1 MFCNKPH
8 THRGKHPGNWI
19 SLAAKR
25 ADSLNRGG
33 KVSLFAHRVMATND
47 SRSEALSAWASTVNA
62 HERCQVGR
70 SEHLRPIVLAFG
82 PTSVAAGQ
90 PALSARISA
99 PSARSMISAR
109 LKDSPIK
116 PVPEFSPTLTSNL
129 TNTRFPRPLVR
140 PPRGG
145 IGTAARHESPFGL
158 RRVENKTMCDIVQIF
173 AASAKPTFN
182 SSNEQSTRWIPK
194 AL

>member
-1 MFCNKPH
+1 MLCNKSH
-8 THRGKHPGNWI
+8 THRAKYLHNGI

-25 ADSLNRGG
+25 ADSLNRCRQ
-33 KVSLFAHRVMATND
+33 VSFFAHRTLATND
-47 SRSEALSAWASTVNA
+47 SRSAAFSARASTVNA
-62 HERCQVGR
+62 NERRRAGR
-70 SEHLRPIVLAFG
+70 LEHLRTVVLAFG
-82 PTSVAAGQ
+82 PISVAAGQ
-90 PALSARISA
+90 PALSARIS
-99 PSARSMISAR
+99 PPGARSMISAR

-140 PPRGG
+140 PSRGG
-145 IGTAARHESPFGL
+145 IGTAARRESPFGL
-158 RRVENKTMCDIVQIF
+158 RQVEKKAMCDIVQIS